1 MQVQEKFSK
10 IAEKQEIFKEIS
22 ILEEEYKEI
31 EDKFMIKM
39 NEFEND
45 LSICLRKEINLGKL
59 MKKDEKFLE
68 KFRFDMN
75 KVNTM
80 EEEIYRKIREFTF

>member
-31 EDKFMIKM
+31 EEKFLTKM

-45 LSICLRKEINLGKL
+45 LTICLKKEINLGKL
-59 MKKDEKFLE
+59 MKKDEKCLE
-68 KFRFDMN
+68 KIRFDKN

-80 EEEIYRKIREFTF
+80 EEEIYRKIREFKF

>member
-22 ILEEEYKEI
+22 ILEEQYKEI